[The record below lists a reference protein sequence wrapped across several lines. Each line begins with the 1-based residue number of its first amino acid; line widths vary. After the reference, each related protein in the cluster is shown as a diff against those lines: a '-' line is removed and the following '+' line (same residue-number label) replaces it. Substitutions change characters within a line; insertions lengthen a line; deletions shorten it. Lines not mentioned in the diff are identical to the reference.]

1 MEKNGIQD
9 LGGSLP
15 LPPPPEGV
23 PTGVKPERPLPPPPE
38 VVPPDVKPERVDHYP
53 VKRVMISRPGFGSS
67 GRRIQLEANHFKVS
81 VNSPDETFY
90 QYSVRL
96 SNFGYLLLHLNN

>member
-1 MEKNGIQD
+1 MKTEIQD
-9 LGGSLP
+9 LGGSP
-15 LPPPPEGV
+15 LLRPPPACIPSGVEPELV
-23 PTGVKPERPLPPPPE
+23 ATA
-38 VVPPDVKPERVDHYP
+38 
-53 VKRVMISRPGFGSS
+53 KRVMISRPGFGSS

-96 SNFGYLLLHLNN
+96 LNFGHLLLDLK

>member
-1 MEKNGIQD
+1 MENTGIQD
-9 LGGSLP
+9 LGGSP
-15 LPPPPEGV
+15 PSPPPPATV
-23 PTGVKPERPLPPPPE
+23 PTGVRPQLS
-38 VVPPDVKPERVDHYP
+38 DP

-90 QYSVRL
+90 QYSVRISDL
-96 SNFGYLLLHLNN
+96 GHLLLDLKY